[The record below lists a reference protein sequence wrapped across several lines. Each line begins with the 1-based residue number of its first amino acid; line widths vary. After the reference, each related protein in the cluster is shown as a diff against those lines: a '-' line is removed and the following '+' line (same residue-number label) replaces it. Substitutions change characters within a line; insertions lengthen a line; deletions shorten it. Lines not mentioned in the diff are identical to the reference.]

1 MTDSGPAG
9 GAAAD
14 DAATL
19 LFAAIHAHNL
29 PGVEALIAAEPALLG
44 ARSPSGL
51 SPVLFAAFYHRP
63 DILRAL
69 VAAGAPLDVFEAAA
83 TGEGGALRGWLD
95 RDPALVRAYGGG
107 GHTPLGLAAL
117 FGRVE
122 AARLLLARG
131 AEVDAPGR
139 GPSPLRPMH
148 SAVSGLHHDL
158 AALLLD
164 AGADVNAP
172 SPGGLTPLMLAALRG
187 DAALCA
193 LLLARGADAGATDD
207 EGRAAA
213 DLAAEDGHEA
223 LVGRLREAARQ
234 PQETRNVRP
243 AAPEQ
248 TGRMNNDDKLI
259 GTGGAVTGFDTPDPK
274 DNAEVRYTTTPAEDR
289 VSSSDQMT
297 YVAPD
302 VPDPTEV
309 TGQFAH
315 LATRD
320 PEAMEH
326 RLQDPE
332 FAGAETTAGLGGE
345 ALDSVTPSGG
355 LGYNASLTTAAT
367 SRAAADPNPGYT
379 PPSER
384 GPVHVSE
391 QPGDLPPGE
400 TSELKAEVDGDSKY
414 R

>member
-1 MTDSGPAG
+1 MTDAG
-9 GAAAD
+9 GAGD

-29 PGVEALIAAEPALLG
+29 PGVQALIAAEPALLG

-51 SPVLFAAFYHRP
+51 SPVLFAAYYHRP

-69 VAAGAPLDVFEAAA
+69 IEAGAPLDVFEAAA
-83 TGEGGALRGWLD
+83 AGEVAALQDRLD
-95 RDPALVRAYGGG
+95 RDPALVGAHNGAGYA
-107 GHTPLGLAAL
+107 PLGLAAL
-117 FGRVE
+117 FGRSG

-131 AEVDAPGR
+131 ADVNAPGR
-139 GPSPLRPMH
+139 GAAPVRPLH
-148 SAVSGLHHDL
+148 SAVSGLHREL
-158 AALLLD
+158 ARLLLE
-164 AGADVNAP
+164 AGADVNAA

-187 DAALCA
+187 DGELAD
-193 LLLARGADAGATDD
+193 LLLAWGADPQARDG

-213 DLAAEDGHEA
+213 DLAAEDGHAA
-223 LVGRLREAARQ
+223 LVARLREAARQ
-234 PQETRNVRP
+234 PQETRNVR
-243 AAPEQ
+243 AAVSAQ
-248 TGRMNNDDKLI
+248 TGRMNNDDKRI
-259 GTGGAVTGFDTPDPK
+259 GPGGAVTGFDTPDPK
-274 DNAEVRYTTTPAEDR
+274 DVAEVRYTTTPPEDR
-289 VSSSDQMT
+289 VSSSDHMT

-326 RLQDPE
+326 RLQAPE

-345 ALDSVTPSGG
+345 ALAGVTPSAG
-355 LGYNASLTTAAT
+355 LGYNASLITAA
-367 SRAAADPNPGYT
+367 SVGRGAADPNPGYT
-379 PPSER
+379 PPSES
-384 GPVHVSE
+384 GPPHVSE

-400 TSELKAEVDGDSKY
+400 TSELRTEVEGDSKY